1 MEGLLIALREH
12 RVARNLFLR
21 EHMGNH
27 AVNLQQL
34 SDGRQP
40 SSRVLAVTSG
50 KGGVGK
56 TNISANLALC
66 LAASDRRVLLL
77 DADVSLGNLDLVL
90 NVRNKYNISHLING
104 SKSVEDIIQTGPKGL
119 RIICG
124 ASGIDRLADICEDE
138 QHRLLRHLATLQDDT
153 DVIVIDTAAGISGSV
168 VGFCLAAD
176 HVLVVT
182 TPEATAM
189 TDAYGMIKVLVRK
202 QYEGPIS
209 VVVNM
214 ARDAAEG
221 RHTYQRLADVAKR
234 FLHADL
240 YYAGV
245 LLKDERLCNAVRAR
259 KPVVLAYPRSQ
270 ISSAFSALATRIGG
284 IECGNRNQGSFFR
297 RVVRWF
303 H

>member
-1 MEGLLIALREH
+1 
-12 RVARNLFLR
+12 
-21 EHMGNH
+21 MGDY
-27 AVNLQQL
+27 AVNLHQL
-34 SDGRQP
+34 SDDRQAT
-40 SSRVLAVTSG
+40 SRVLAVTSG

-56 TNISANLALC
+56 TNIAANLALC
-66 LAASDRRVLLL
+66 LAGSNKRVLLV
-77 DADVSLGNLDLVL
+77 DADISLGNLDLVL
-90 NVRNKYNISHLING
+90 NIQSRYNISHVING
-104 SKSVEDIIQTGPKGL
+104 SKRVEDIVQTGPRGL

-124 ASGIDRLADICEDE
+124 ASGIDQLADICEDE
-138 QHRLLRHLATLQDDT
+138 QHRLLGHLSTLQDDT
-153 DVIVIDTAAGISGSV
+153 DVIVIDTAAGIAGSV

-221 RHTYQRLADVAKR
+221 KHTYQRLADVAKR
-234 FLHADL
+234 FLRADV

-245 LLKDERLCNAVRAR
+245 LLKDERLCSAVRAR

-270 ISSAFSALATRIGG
+270 ISSALSALATRIGG
-284 IECGNRNQGSFFR
+284 IECSNRDQGSFFR